1 MNPNNIHKTTVTILV
16 VLSYT
21 LPLAANTYKL
31 FVDGEQV
38 TFKAAPELG
47 YVIMP
52 SNKKDSFI
60 AILLEKDSP
69 IPRPAQVN
77 GKIVS
82 KPILGGL
89 HHIYS
94 RVA

>member
-1 MNPNNIHKTTVTILV
+1 M
-16 VLSYT
+16 SS
-21 LPLAANTYKL
+21 LAAPGARNLNRLIY
-31 FVDGEQV
+31 DRGGPAQQV
-38 TFKAAPELG
+38 TATPFIYYHFQIAGTSRTHMSLGKDAPEHRE
-47 YVIMP
+47 VQ
-52 SNKKDSFI
+52 
-60 AILLEKDSP
+60 AE
-69 IPRPAQVN
+69 

>member
-1 MNPNNIHKTTVTILV
+1 MSLNK
-16 VLSYT
+16 
-21 LPLAANTYKL
+21 
-31 FVDGEQV
+31 D
-38 TFKAAPELG
+38 AP
-47 YVIMP
+47 VP
-52 SNKKDSFI
+52 W
-60 AILLEKDSP
+60 P
-69 IPRPAQVN
+69 VQTH